1 MRYMTQKQIDMA
13 HGYHT
18 KNRLTLRN
26 ETIENNTNPMSARAR
41 EGSPFLDSDSKDG
54 VFLC

>member
-1 MRYMTQKQIDMA
+1 MRDMTQKQIDMA

-18 KNRLTLRN
+18 KIRLTLRN

-41 EGSPFLDSDSKDG
+41 EGSPFLD
-54 VFLC
+54 FR